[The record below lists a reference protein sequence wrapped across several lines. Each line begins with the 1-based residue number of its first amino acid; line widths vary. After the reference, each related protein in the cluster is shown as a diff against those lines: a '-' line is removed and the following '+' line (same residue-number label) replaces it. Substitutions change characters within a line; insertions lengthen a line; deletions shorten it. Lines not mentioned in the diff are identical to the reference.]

1 MGRRR
6 RLRIPR
12 GAALL
17 PVGRGLPT
25 RRNVEADSRVCCTL
39 EAEGPDYY
47 GNVSAMVHG
56 TAMPTDGPFAELD
69 ALADPIAGA
78 SIAGAVFGVD
88 LEHVVSFDFAKIQ
101 RRFEQA

>member
-1 MGRRR
+1 M
-6 RLRIPR
+6 
-12 GAALL
+12 
-17 PVGRGLPT
+17 
-25 RRNVEADSRVCCTL
+25 CCTL
-39 EAEGPDYY
+39 EAQGPDYY